1 MMYWPRRWCRCFE
14 WSTQYWSSSC
24 PLNTNMSTTCNT
36 VAAKEVPINQHTIQT
51 AHRCVDF
58 LMMMMII
65 IIIIIKSEIPWHSY
79 GHSCYLEIG
88 DFGMLPKL
96 CSNLWAQICKCGD
109 LLQVVAVH
117 NSRQCSTG
125 LSEEVHRSS
134 MSLLQSSWT
143 ASCLCYTEVL
153 DESCHSP
160 NRFQSTLKHIL
171 HTSKLQ
177 KSPLR
182 MDLVL
187 LCTHRICQ
195 AQTDLPSLCIPAKTK
210 ECKRGRTLHRSS
222 SSAGYMRWW
231 PNTSFTRRR
240 RRRNSPGSLVRFF
253 STEILKTRWWYCSDG
268 FSSAVREEITYTR
281 EKVG

>member
-1 MMYWPRRWCRCFE
+1 
-14 WSTQYWSSSC
+14 
-24 PLNTNMSTTCNT
+24 
-36 VAAKEVPINQHTIQT
+36 
-51 AHRCVDF
+51 
-58 LMMMMII
+58 MI
-65 IIIIIKSEIPWHSY
+65 WHV
-79 GHSCYLEIG
+79 HLQIG
-88 DFGMLPKL
+88 DFWMLPKL
-96 CSNLWAQICKCGD
+96 CRNLWAQLWKCSD
-109 LLQVVAVH
+109 LLQVVPVH
-117 NSRQCSTG
+117 NVRQCSTG

-153 DESCHSP
+153 DESRHSP

-171 HTSKLQ
+171 RTSKLQ

-182 MDLVL
+182 IDLLL

-253 STEILKTRWWYCSDG
+253 SAEILKMRWWWRYCSDG

>member
-1 MMYWPRRWCRCFE
+1 
-14 WSTQYWSSSC
+14 
-24 PLNTNMSTTCNT
+24 
-36 VAAKEVPINQHTIQT
+36 
-51 AHRCVDF
+51 
-58 LMMMMII
+58 
-65 IIIIIKSEIPWHSY
+65 
-79 GHSCYLEIG
+79 
-88 DFGMLPKL
+88 
-96 CSNLWAQICKCGD
+96 
-109 LLQVVAVH
+109 
-117 NSRQCSTG
+117 
-125 LSEEVHRSS
+125 

-187 LCTHRICQ
+187 LCTHRIGQ

-222 SSAGYMRWW
+222 SSAGYMRCWS
-231 PNTSFTRRR
+231 NTSFTRRR
-240 RRRNSPGSLVRFF
+240 RSRN
-253 STEILKTRWWYCSDG
+253 
-268 FSSAVREEITYTR
+268 
-281 EKVG
+281 KVGKRKSRTAEEEEEEEETHRDHALLLCRNPQDAMMMMIL